1 MKVLVYIIRV
11 VRKVILSDLKQQII
25 FYFIT
30 KHLNCHERQ
39 FWSCVW
45 TWHSIDGESH
55 YFYQTHFDYFLNEY
69 GGGGVLPLLFKRN
82 TVFHIIFCFIL
93 LCFLC
98 DLFRAGIKSSEF
110 INSLYPWDLLDD
122 TLTFYNIPKLIP
134 VCLTLAVFK
143 EKI

>member
-1 MKVLVYIIRV
+1 MKDNFGV
-11 VRKVILSDLKQQII
+11 VFELDALLMAKAII
-25 FYFIT
+25 FIKHILIIFST
-30 KHLNCHERQ
+30 K
-39 FWSCVW
+39 
-45 TWHSIDGESH
+45 
-55 YFYQTHFDYFLNEY
+55 
-69 GGGGVLPLLFKRN
+69 GGGLPLLFERN

-122 TLTFYNIPKLIP
+122 TLTFYNIPKLIL